1 MARVGI
7 LTFHYANNYGAVLQ
21 AYGLSKAIKEM
32 GHYVEVLDYCPLA
45 ARRSY
50 GRWPRRHPLRIFPFA
65 VKRWR
70 FRQFR
75 QRYLPLSLRTYWTLK
90 DLQSYPP
97 DVDCVICGSDQVWN
111 IASYRGFDPAF
122 FLEFVEEGGP
132 RRISYAAT
140 FGFAEE
146 LGNYHERIRNLLS
159 GFDYLSVR
167 DRKSQKMLQELT
179 GRPTEHVLDPTFLT
193 DYEPITPP
201 RIYKYPYIFVH
212 CVSVT
217 YGDFF
222 IRTIGA
228 LSKRLGMPAICVDH
242 PLPLRKTKFARA
254 AGPLQ
259 WLSLIRHAEF
269 VCTSSFHGT
278 CFSLI
283 NRKQFV
289 VFPISKGQ
297 FRLED
302 ILQTAGLS
310 NRLVCNE
317 DELERSLANPI
328 SYSTV
333 SERLEEA
340 CLHSKTFLREA
351 LK

>member
-7 LTFHYANNYGAVLQ
+7 LTFHYTDNYGAVLQ
-21 AYGLSKAIKEM
+21 TYGLSKAIKEM
-32 GHYVEVLDYCPLA
+32 GHYVEVLDYRPMA

-50 GRWPRRHPLRIFPFA
+50 DRWPRHPLKFVPFA

-70 FRQFR
+70 FRKFR
-75 QRYLPLSLRTYWTLK
+75 EQYLPLSLRTYWAPE
-90 DLQSYPP
+90 DLQRYPP
-97 DVDCVICGSDQVWN
+97 QVDCVICGSDQVWN
-111 IASYRGFDPAF
+111 IASYRGFDPVF
-122 FLEFVEEGGP
+122 FLEFVGKGGP

-146 LGNYHERIRNLLS
+146 FGDHQQRIHDMLS
-159 GFDYLSVR
+159 GFDHLSVR
-167 DRKSQKMLQELT
+167 DRKSQKMLYDLI
-179 GRPTEHVLDPTFLT
+179 GRPAEHVLDPTFLA
-193 DYEPITPP
+193 DYEAITPP
-201 RIYKYPYIFVH
+201 RIYEYPYILAH
-212 CVSVT
+212 CVRITSA
-217 YGDFF
+217 DFF
-222 IRTIGA
+222 IRAVGA
-228 LSKRLGMPAICVDH
+228 LSKRLCMPVICVHD
-242 PLPLRKTKFARA
+242 PLPLREAKFART

-269 VCTSSFHGT
+269 VCTSSFHGI

-289 VFPISKGQ
+289 TFGVTTGQ
-297 FRLED
+297 SRLDD

-317 DELERSLANPI
+317 DELDRALASPI
-328 SYSTV
+328 NYSII
-333 SERLEEA
+333 SERLEA
-340 CLHSKTFLREA
+340 ALLRSLTFLRGA

>member
-1 MARVGI
+1 MSRVGI

-32 GHYVEVLDYCPLA
+32 GHNVEVTDYRPLS

-50 GRWPRRHPLRIFPFA
+50 GRWPRHPLKFVPSA

-70 FRQFR
+70 FQQFR
-75 QRYLPLSLRTYWTLK
+75 QRYLPLSLRTYWTPK
-90 DLQSYPP
+90 DLQHNPP
-97 DVDCVICGSDQVWN
+97 QVDYMICGSDQVWN

-122 FLEFVEEGGP
+122 FLEFVGESGP

-146 LGNYHERIRNLLS
+146 LGDYQRRIHNLLS
-159 GFDYLSVR
+159 GFDHLSVR
-167 DRKSQKMLQELT
+167 DRKSQKMLYELL
-179 GRPTEHVLDPTFLT
+179 GRPAEHVLDPIFLT
-193 DYEPITPP
+193 DYESITPP

-217 YGDFF
+217 CGDFF
-222 IRTIGA
+222 IRPLGA
-228 LSKRLGMPAICVDH
+228 LSKRLGMPVICVDH
-242 PLPLRKTKFARA
+242 PLPLREARFARA

-278 CFSLI
+278 CFSLT
-283 NRKQFV
+283 NGKQFV
-289 VFPISKGQ
+289 TFPIAKGLS
-297 FRLED
+297 RLDD
-302 ILQTAGLS
+302 ILHTAGLS
-310 NRLVCNE
+310 NRLVYNE
-317 DELERSLANPI
+317 DELERSLASPI
-328 SYSTV
+328 NYSIV
-333 SERLEEA
+333 SERIEEA
-340 CLHSKTFLREA
+340 RLRSQTFLREA